1 MSWRRQWHSIG
12 RLLGLLGLLVLV
24 ISGCAVS
31 PYPPVQLTDRI
42 PAIPEM
48 ARAQQNGRL
57 EFVPQTAG
65 PAIPVRV
72 FGRDKAGTPVIL
84 VHGLQS
90 HSAWFV
96 QSADFIA
103 RLGRPVYAFDRK
115 GSGLSEAKR
124 GHADSFEEWIE
135 EIRVLAE
142 LAGQRH
148 GTSRVHLVGHCFG
161 AIPATAFA
169 CRYPEL
175 VASLILPTAAIHT
188 RTDVSFSEKLTI
200 LGSRITGR
208 QSYIPVH
215 LQAEMFT
222 DLPDYE
228 AFIRNDPLALV
239 QATAQFYWQVPKA
252 RRYINR
258 HVDQLTMPVFMAL
271 ADEDPI
277 CDNAGNRRF
286 FASLPAEE
294 RLLTSY
300 DDAEHIL
307 EFSRERDAFF
317 EDLAVWF
324 LLLGHDDGPP

>member
-1 MSWRRQWHSIG
+1 MKRHRQWHSFIC
-12 RLLGLLGLLVLV
+12 LLSLFGLLVPV
-24 ISGCAVS
+24 ISGCAVR
-31 PYPPVQLTDRI
+31 PYPPVQLTDRL
-42 PAIPEM
+42 PTIPEM
-48 ARAQQNGRL
+48 ARARQNGRL
-57 EFVPQTAG
+57 EFVSQAAA

-72 FGRDKAGTPVIL
+72 FGRDQAGTPVIL

-90 HSAWFV
+90 HSGWFV

-103 RLGRPVYAFDRK
+103 GLGRPVYAFDRK

-135 EIRVLAE
+135 EIRVVAE
-142 LAGQRH
+142 LASRRH

-169 CRYPEL
+169 CRYPET

-188 RTDVSFSEKLTI
+188 RTDVSFSEKLAI
-200 LGSRITGR
+200 LIGRVTGR

-222 DLPDYE
+222 DLADYE
-228 AFIRNDPLALV
+228 TFIREDPLALT
-239 QATAQFYWQVPKA
+239 QATAQFYWQVPRA

-258 HVDQLTMPVFMAL
+258 HVDRLTMPVFMAL

-286 FASLPAEE
+286 FGALPAPEK
-294 RLLTSY
+294 LLTSY
-300 DDAEHIL
+300 ADAEHIL

-317 EDLAVWF
+317 EDLAAWF
-324 LLLGHDDGPP
+324 LLLGQGDVKR